1 MQLLG
6 LPVRLHD
13 SFPRMGVRTEKQ
25 MADFVGQNVSQD
37 RGQRNGAILFVQALN
52 GINKYVG
59 VNSGTVLNEGDSK
72 DLA

>member
-1 MQLLG
+1 MNCSACQCGCMIPSREWAFELG
-6 LPVRLHD
+6 ADGRLRGPE
-13 SFPRMGVRTEKQ
+13 F
-25 MADFVGQNVSQD
+25 SQD
-37 RGQRNGAILFVQALN
+37 GGQRNGAILFVQAQN